1 MSAHNSVVISIATP
15 DDMHAL
21 GQRLASQLRA
31 GDVVVLTG
39 PLGAGKTT
47 LTQGVGQGL
56 GVTQQVT
63 SPTFVVSRVHRG
75 GTLTLVHVDAYRL
88 TSATDVDELD
98 LDIHGPHVLFMEWGK
113 AFVAD
118 LVDSWLDIEIS
129 RDDLAQD
136 EDDQAGG
143 VRTVTLTAHGSAWA
157 DRPLEELTC

>member
-143 VRTVTLTAHGSAWA
+143 VRTVTLTAYGSAWA